1 MSEGEAAPAEKKPS
15 RRRENRIAAMQ
26 FLYSWDLN
34 PSEVR
39 ADAIYTFFENRSYPR
54 NYYVYAEDLVRGTLD
69 NLDPVDAKIREL
81 ARNWDFHRIARVDLA
96 ILRLAIYEL
105 LFRTDIPPVVTINEA
120 IELGKTYSSE
130 ESKRFINGILDKMK
144 DSLTRPLRSAVG
156 DDPGF

>member
-1 MSEGEAAPAEKKPS
+1 MMSDPADVPEKKPS

-26 FLYSWDLN
+26 FIYSWDLN
-34 PSEVR
+34 PPEVR

-54 NYYVYAEDLVRGTLD
+54 NYYDFAEDLVNGALD
-69 NLDPVDAKIREL
+69 RMEAVDGKIKEL

-105 LFRTDIPPVVTINEA
+105 LFRTDIPPVVSINEA
-120 IELGKTYSSE
+120 IELGKAYSSE

-144 DSLTRPLRSAVG
+144 DSLTRPLRSAAG
-156 DDPGF
+156 EDPGF